1 MRRSL
6 YFRSILF
13 EIFGQVLMYQFQLF
27 YFLLKRNVL
36 SMHHILQ
43 TNLKTWT
50 VFLLILLIRLEKWRE
65 KRRNEDEIK
74 SVQSSGWDVS

>member
-27 YFLLKRNVL
+27 CFLLKGNVFTEDVINAWINYK
-36 SMHHILQ
+36 MA
-43 TNLKTWT
+43 
-50 VFLLILLIRLEKWRE
+50 
-65 KRRNEDEIK
+65 NEVKAMALRPHPFEF
-74 SVQSSGWDVS
+74 QLYYDV